1 MKKETDPLRIEKL
14 NRIVIIVLACVN
26 IGSLFFVV
34 AHHLRLF
41 THAVK
46 MVGIFEFLVFAIS
59 ALLFKFCRLTEN
71 AYRLVSEK
79 TKLLETT
86 QLRLMDFV
94 PRVLDSHEIFTG
106 HHVRHTVVYVEM
118 ICKELVR
125 RGDYADILTPE
136 KIKLYSVAANLH
148 DIGKVHI
155 PDSILNKNGP
165 FTPAEYEMM
174 KNHPAEGRDLVDCL
188 PVIGDGEF
196 NIIAMQM
203 AFYHHEHYDGTGYP
217 NGIAGEKIPLCARIM
232 ACADVLDA
240 LISVRPYKK
249 SFTIEEIMEIF
260 RKSRGSHFEPCIVDA
275 VLALKDEFAVVSQ
288 NFKISE
294 QEQEDRELEWR
305 GKLKEAAAMNEV
317 EELEEVEEIEEAES
331 IE

>member
-1 MKKETDPLRIEKL
+1 MKKEIDPSRIERL
-14 NRIVIIVLACVN
+14 NRFVIIILACVN
-26 IGSLFFVV
+26 IGSFLFVG

-41 THAVK
+41 RLSVK
-46 MVGIFEFLVFAIS
+46 FIGVLELLVFAIS
-59 ALLFKFCRLTEN
+59 AILYKFCRLTKN
-71 AYRLVSEK
+71 AYHLVSEK

-106 HHVRHTVVYVEM
+106 HHVRHTVVYVDM
-118 ICKELVR
+118 ICRELVK
-125 RGDYADILTPE
+125 RGEYSDVLTPE

-174 KNHPAEGRDLVDCL
+174 KNHPVEGRDLVDCL

-203 AFYHHEHYDGTGYP
+203 AYYHHERYDGTGYP

-240 LISVRPYKK
+240 LICVRPYKK
-249 SFTIEEIMEIF
+249 SFTVDETMEIF
-260 RKSRGSHFEPCIVDA
+260 RKSRGTHFEPCIVDA
-275 VLALKDEFAVVSQ
+275 VLALKEDIIFVSQ

-294 QEQEDRELEWR
+294 QEQEERELEWR
-305 GKLKEAAAMNEV
+305 GKLKEAAAM
-317 EELEEVEEIEEAES
+317 EELEEAEEAEEIQEAES
-331 IE
+331 VE